1 MFATQDVPISAQY
14 VPLSPYA
21 PLSKKDWTVAAL
33 LVIATMIFVAGH
45 LHRPILPMEDASM
58 LLRYSQNFARGN
70 GIVWNVGEHPVE
82 GATDFL
88 YMLLIG
94 VVSRVTKASVKTV
107 AETILFV
114 SHAAGV
120 LLLYVGLRRLYRAP
134 LLLAAGFSI
143 LLGAGVGY
151 HYVDTAFSAPFY
163 ALFALATWYVGT
175 VCIQTGVSWR
185 RAILFGTLGFITGL
199 IRPDGVILAGFML
212 CSTLFGVQ
220 TGWAERRR
228 LIVCFVGIF
237 AVFGGAY
244 FAWRLHY
251 FGYPFPNPF
260 YIKRT
265 GGPQPILLKLST
277 RGVVEMLLPVLPF
290 VAFALRSRAA
300 LRQMAVWLIT
310 VVPFTAVWM
319 FISGDNNHFSRFQYV
334 MVPLSILAIG
344 GFAAEWWREQEMSS
358 ADGWRA
364 KALSIP
370 LGGVFVGMVACGVYY
385 NMHLYVMRPAFSNR
399 GAQDLAARLK
409 PYASKNYTMVMT
421 EAGDLPFYS
430 EWRAVDAEG
439 LNDAYVAHHNWEL
452 SEAYLDSYHP
462 EIIMYRV
469 WGEYV
474 SVPEFRAQ
482 LGQGDVSSTDVLTR
496 VDSKLSHY
504 AKERGYV
511 LAAVLGGK
519 HCLADTYW
527 VRSDFADRDAIVSA
541 IRDHPYY
548 TQEYGLLADD
558 FKDVPA
564 PSEPCLAP

>member
-58 LLRYSQNFARGN
+58 LLRYSQNVARGH

-94 VVSRVTKASVKTV
+94 VVSRVTKADVRLV
-107 AETILFV
+107 AEVILFV
-114 SHAAGV
+114 SHVASV

-134 LLLAAGFSI
+134 TLLAVGFSV
-143 LLGAGVGY
+143 LLGAGIGY

-175 VCIQTGVSWR
+175 VCIQTGVTWQ
-185 RAILFGTLGFITGL
+185 RAAWFGVLGFITGL
-199 IRPDGVILAGFML
+199 IRPDGVILAGLML
-212 CSTLFGVQ
+212 CSTLYGVQ

-251 FGYPFPNPF
+251 FGYAFPNPF

-265 GGPQPILLKLST
+265 GGPQPVLLKLSS
-277 RGVVEMLLPVLPF
+277 RAMVEMLLPVLPF
-290 VAFALRSRAA
+290 VAFGVRSRAA
-300 LRQMAVWLIT
+300 LRQLTIWLIT
-310 VVPFTAVWM
+310 VAPFTAVWM

-334 MVPLSILAIG
+334 MVPLSMLALG
-344 GFAAEWWREQEMSS
+344 GLAAEWWHEQETTP
-358 ADGWRA
+358 ADGSRA
-364 KALSIP
+364 RALRVP
-370 LGGVFVGMVACGVYY
+370 LGGVLAVMVVGGVYY
-385 NMHLYVMRPAFSNR
+385 NMHLYLPRPPFSNR

-409 PYASKNYTMVMT
+409 PYASKNYSMVMT

-430 EWRAVDAEG
+430 EWRAVDAIG
-439 LNDAYVAHHNWEL
+439 LNDAYVAHHDHQL
-452 SEAYLDSYHP
+452 SDAYLDSYHP

-469 WGEYV
+469 WGEGL
-474 SVPEFRAQ
+474 SVGEFRMQ
-482 LGQGDVSSTDVLTR
+482 LGQGDVATDNVLTK
-496 VDSKLSHY
+496 VDGMLDHY
-504 AKERGYV
+504 ARKHGYV
-511 LAAVLGGK
+511 LAAVLGAR
-519 HCLADTYW
+519 HCVADTYW
-527 VRSDFADRDAIVSA
+527 VRSDFEDRDAILSA

-548 TQEYGLLADD
+548 TQNDGYLADD
-558 FKDVPA
+558 FKSLPVPTV
-564 PSEPCLAP
+564 PCNIR